1 MATDDR
7 DQRRTLDTDG
17 LELREEE
24 LTARKERTEAGKA
37 EIEKEVVTERR
48 AVDVP
53 VTHEEVTVTRQPAD
67 RRPTNQP
74 ISDKEEIE
82 VEVSR
87 EEVVPEKRTVV
98 YEEVGLEKR
107 AVQDTERVEA
117 DLGREVARV
126 KEAGDVDVRGDTGRA
141 GPSGPRRS

>member
-1 MATDDR
+1 MKR
-7 DQRRTLDTDG
+7 SLSRV
-17 LELREEE
+17 E
-24 LTARKERTEAGKA
+24 
-37 EIEKEVVTERR
+37 
-48 AVDVP
+48 P
-53 VTHEEVTVTRQPAD
+53 VD

-126 KEAGDVDVRGDTGRA
+126 KEDGDVDVRGDTGRT